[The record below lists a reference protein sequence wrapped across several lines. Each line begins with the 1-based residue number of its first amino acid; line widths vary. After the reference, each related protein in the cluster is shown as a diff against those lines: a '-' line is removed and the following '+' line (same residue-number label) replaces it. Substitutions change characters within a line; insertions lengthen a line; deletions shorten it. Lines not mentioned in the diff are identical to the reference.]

1 MNGYE
6 KRTETK
12 KRMIQQCALDLFE
25 KYGFEKVTLAEI
37 SKKASVSRAT
47 IYKYFQDKDN
57 LRLEI
62 LKNLAMQTTDSI
74 ENIINSNSPFSEKL
88 KRIILL
94 KKGMT
99 VLTNN
104 QFIDATVAPDGELGG
119 AVTPELLKRISDM
132 MQEFIHQGKS
142 EGFIHSD
149 LTNKTVNNYFKL
161 IRAGLKQ
168 LQNNGDPLLYD
179 QEKLEDLFTIYINGL
194 KYGTIQKL
202 Y

>member
-6 KRTETK
+6 KRTKTK
-12 KRMIQQCALDLFE
+12 KRIIQQCALDLFE

-88 KRIILL
+88 KKIILL

-104 QFIDATVAPDGELGG
+104 QFIDATIAPDGELGG
-119 AVTPELLKRISDM
+119 AVTPELLKRISVM
-132 MQEFIHQGKS
+132 MQEFIQQGKN

-149 LTNKTVNNYFKL
+149 LTNETVNNYFKL

-168 LQNNGDPLLYD
+168 LQTNGDPLVYD
-179 QEKLEDLFTIYINGL
+179 QNKLEDLITICINGL
-194 KYGTIQKL
+194 KHGII
-202 Y
+202 

>member
-6 KRTETK
+6 KRTKTK
-12 KRMIQQCALDLFE
+12 KRIIQQCALDLFE

-88 KRIILL
+88 KKIILL

-104 QFIDATVAPDGELGG
+104 QFIDATIAPDGELGG
-119 AVTPELLKRISDM
+119 AVTPELLKRISVM
-132 MQEFIHQGKS
+132 MQEFIQQGKN

-149 LTNKTVNNYFKL
+149 LTNETVNNYFKL

-168 LQNNGDPLLYD
+168 LQANGDPLVYD
-179 QEKLEDLFTIYINGL
+179 QNKLEDLITICINGL
-194 KYGTIQKL
+194 KHGII
-202 Y
+202 